1 MAKPFV
7 YKGLTLITTVRSV
20 QEMNKFEERVLEIQQ
35 ELEQD
40 QSLIFESINKTREEQ
55 LKFLRAIALKPEAVD
70 EIDIRDLQ
78 EIVSVAELL
87 LMGFDKKQAE
97 LMYKESLKAQVEE
110 ENPKA

>member
-1 MAKPFV
+1 MAKPLV

-70 EIDIRDLQ
+70 DVDIRDLQ
-78 EIVSVAELL
+78 EIVSVTELL

-97 LMYKESLKAQVEE
+97 LMYKESLKVQVEE